1 VTTDIFVIEQWLEAK
16 EDERKATERRRAI
29 EDLLVTELKI
39 SEAAE
44 GTANFDL
51 GDYKVKVVSKLN
63 RKIDGDK
70 LQEVAAEAG
79 LSEHL
84 SDLFRWKPELNM
96 TAWKR
101 ADNTIT
107 EALSAAITTTPG
119 RPAFTITKE

>member
-1 VTTDIFVIEQWLEAK
+1 MTPHSLAIDWLVAK
-16 EDERKATERRRAI
+16 EAEADAVSYRREI

-44 GTANFDL
+44 GTANFEA
-51 GDYKVKVVSKLN
+51 GDCKIKVVSKLN

-101 ADNTIT
+101 ASNSIT